1 MGTVCLQCGTTE
13 LFVRVKTVTTVST
26 KPQGGCQFSSTIT
39 RKLQNHIR
47 LPARHKQV
55 Q

>member
-1 MGTVCLQCGTTE
+1 MGTVCLLCGMTE
-13 LFVRVKTVTTVST
+13 LSVRVKTVTTVSAE
-26 KPQGGCQFSSTIT
+26 PQGGCQFSSTIT

-47 LPARHKQV
+47 LPAQHKQV